1 MPYTLA
7 DEFEPLIQLGNLYL
21 LKNFTVKMYTNED
34 KFRCLRSNYQIV
46 FNEETELIHLEEN
59 VVKVE
64 NCCFDFY
71 EIAELENLSKQNTY
85 LTGTEKLNL
94 STLCSET
101 NFLVVISF
109 RIFIPHTWFLNI
121 V

>member
-1 MPYTLA
+1 
-7 DEFEPLIQLGNLYL
+7 
-21 LKNFTVKMYTNED
+21 MYTNED

-71 EIAELENLSKQNTY
+71 EIAELETLSKQNTY

-109 RIFIPHTWFLNI
+109 RIFIPDTWFLNI